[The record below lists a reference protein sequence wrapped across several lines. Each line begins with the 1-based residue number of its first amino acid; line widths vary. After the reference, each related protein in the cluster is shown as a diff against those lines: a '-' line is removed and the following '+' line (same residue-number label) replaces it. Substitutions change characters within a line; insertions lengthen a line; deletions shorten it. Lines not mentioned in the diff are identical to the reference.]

1 MCFLVIQSDALGWF
15 SPHTLR
21 QSFFN
26 SRDCMRFSS
35 PTASSRLP
43 VLDTALR
50 YAFRADLGAHGRM
63 AVVSQLR
70 NSAGNPSNSCIGSA
84 NLLSLR
90 SLVREFRFRITMHP
104 LDHLQHPKP
113 KAAALLL
120 ISQLA
125 GIYAQVL
132 LLHFLAIRSQAR
144 LSAHLFQTVLLK
156 LLHHSR

>member
-1 MCFLVIQSDALGWF
+1 MPLQVETIIIFHPSFNFNMCLLSIQSDALGWC

-26 SRDCMRFSS
+26 SRHCMRFSS

-50 YAFRADLGAHGRM
+50 YAFRADLGPHGRM

-125 GIYAQVL
+125 GIYA
-132 LLHFLAIRSQAR
+132 
-144 LSAHLFQTVLLK
+144 
-156 LLHHSR
+156 